1 MGRKKT
7 PGLYKR
13 GESWHIDKIILGER
27 VCESTCTADLEEAER
42 YLNDI
47 VRQRRE
53 LKLFGIRPRRAFSE
67 ALARYYEERGGNED
81 VAYHCGMLDK
91 LAGHLDIT
99 EIHMGVFQRFIQ
111 QRRKD
116 GVKTKTINLTLATAR
131 AALNRAADEWF
142 DENGKTWLQHP
153 PKIKLLR
160 VEDEAKA
167 YPLSW
172 DEERELFSRLPGH
185 YQRPCLYGINTGLR
199 QELICGLKWSWEH
212 RIPEI
217 GRTVFLIPGETKGT
231 KNREDWLVVHN
242 RIAQSV
248 IKEVRGNHPEYVF
261 VHHGHR
267 LWNLTNNAWRTAWR
281 ETGLPSDARL
291 WRKGVHN
298 VRHTFGHRLRAV
310 GVSNETRHALLHH
323 KTRDMTTHYSLPEI
337 RELVEAVDRLCEAKI
352 SGMTVLRL
360 VGLSPAKVPQKQEY
374 VREGELSL

>member
-13 GESWHIDKIILGER
+13 GEHWHIDKIILGER
-27 VCESTCTADLEEAER
+27 VCESTGTSDLEQAER
-42 YLNDI
+42 LLSELI
-47 VRQRRE
+47 RQRRE
-53 LKLFGIRPRRAFSE
+53 LKLFGTRPRRAFSE

-99 EIHMGVFQRFIQ
+99 EIHMGVFQLFIK

-199 QELICGLKWSWEH
+199 QELICGLNWSWEH
-212 RIPEI
+212 RLPEI
-217 GRTVFLIPGETKGT
+217 GRTVFLIPGDIEGV
-231 KNREDWLVVHN
+231 KNGEDWLVVHN
-242 RIAQSV
+242 RIAQSM
-248 IKEVRGNHPEYVF
+248 IEDVRGNDPKYVF
-261 VHHGHR
+261 AHKGHR
-267 LWNLTNNAWRTAWR
+267 LYRLNNVAWRRAWNAI
-281 ETGLPSDARL
+281 GLPTDGRI

-298 VRHTFGHRLRAV
+298 LRYTFGHRLRAV

-337 RELVEAVDRLCEAKI
+337 RELVEAVDRLCEAKT

-360 VGLSPAKVPQKQEY
+360 VG
-374 VREGELSL
+374 